1 VEIPV
6 LLEPVAGN
14 GYRATGTEGLSVGL
28 TAEGATREEA
38 MDKLGELVKARI
50 SRGAEIRPLQ
60 VAASGPHPWSHFAG
74 CLRDD
79 PMYDAWRQ
87 AMEEY
92 RRKLDEDPDA
102 L

>member
-14 GYRATGTEGLSVGL
+14 GYRAIGTEGLSVGL

-38 MDKLGELVKARI
+38 MDKLGDLVKARI
-50 SRGAEIRPLQ
+50 TGGAEIRPLQ
-60 VAASGPHPWSHFAG
+60 VAAGPHPWSDQAG
-74 CLRDD
+74 WLRDD

-87 AMEEY
+87 AMEDY
-92 RRKLDEDPDA
+92 RNKLDEDPDA